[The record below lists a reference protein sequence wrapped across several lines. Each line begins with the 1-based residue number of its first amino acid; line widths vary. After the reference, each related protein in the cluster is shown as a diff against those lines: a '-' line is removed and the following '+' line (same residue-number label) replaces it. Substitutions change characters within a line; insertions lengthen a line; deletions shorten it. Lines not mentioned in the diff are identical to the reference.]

1 MDGRPAHLR
10 SLDGGRERLLTV
22 KEVAARLGVCR
33 ATAYELCERGELPH
47 IRVLN
52 AIRVRSA
59 DVEEF
64 ISARRAPRSY
74 WTLLDLHAALRSVD
88 T

>member
-1 MDGRPAHLR
+1 MHADAAIPRP
-10 SLDGGRERLLTV
+10 T
-22 KEVAARLGVCR
+22 AARLGVCR

-52 AIRVRSA
+52 AIRVRPA

-64 ISARRAPRSY
+64 VTARRR
-74 WTLLDLHAALRSVD
+74 
-88 T
+88 

>member
-1 MDGRPAHLR
+1 MPQGLDERPAHLR

-33 ATAYELCERGELPH
+33 ATAYEPCESGELPH

-52 AIRVRSA
+52 AIRVPPA
-59 DVEEF
+59 DVEQF
-64 ISARRAPRSY
+64 VTTRRDAVQASTRRPPSGG
-74 WTLLDLHAALRSVD
+74 AG
-88 T
+88 